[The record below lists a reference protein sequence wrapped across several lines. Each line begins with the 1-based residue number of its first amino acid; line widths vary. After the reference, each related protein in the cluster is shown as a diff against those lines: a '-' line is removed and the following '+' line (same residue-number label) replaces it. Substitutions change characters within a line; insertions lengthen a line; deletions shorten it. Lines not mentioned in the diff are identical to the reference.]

1 MLCDV
6 SGSVWEVARFFIK
19 LVHEMQNQFSR
30 ARSFLFVDRINEV
43 TDEFD
48 SRPFEEIVE
57 NLKDDH
63 ALNFF
68 GLSDF
73 GRAFYQFHDEHL
85 LSLSRDTVLVILGD
99 ARTNW
104 FDPQDWVLGEIQGRV
119 HQSIWLNPCSTGT
132 PMIPSCPGTARTA
145 ITCWNAG
152 TWPSFGKSAN

>member
-1 MLCDV
+1 MTLY
-6 SGSVWEVARFFIK
+6 FFIK

-48 SRPFEEIVE
+48 SRPFEEIIE

-85 LSLSRDTVLVILGD
+85 LTLSGNTVLVILGD

-104 FDPQDWVLGEIQGRV
+104 FDPQDWVLDDLQKRV
-119 HQSIWLNPCSTGT
+119 HQTIWLNPEPVQYWDTDDSVMSRYNPHCDHVLECRNLAQLQEIGEL
-132 PMIPSCPGTARTA
+132 ILRA
-145 ITCWNAG
+145 
-152 TWPSFGKSAN
+152 